1 MTNQLSELTLITRT
15 LLLVLAVIF
24 LSQAASA
31 QQKPAEPKLA
41 PLEFLLGKWVGEG
54 SSEAGTGSGYFTF
67 ETSLQG
73 KALVRRNYAEY
84 PATKDR
90 PPSKH
95 DDLMIV
101 YVDTATKMLR
111 AFYADSEEHAISYA
125 ISISDDRKSVVFLS
139 DAQTGVPRYRLTYT
153 VTQPDRMS
161 VTLEMAPADKPDQF
175 KKIVEGKV
183 RRAASK

>member
-1 MTNQLSELTLITRT
+1 MTNQLSELTVIMRT
-15 LLLVLAVIF
+15 LLLVLAVIL
-24 LSQAASA
+24 LSQTGAA
-31 QQKPAEPKLA
+31 QQRPVEPKLA

-54 SSEAGTGSGYFTF
+54 SSEAGAGSGYFTF

-73 KALVRRNYAEY
+73 KALLRRNFAEY
-84 PATKDR
+84 PAPKDG
-90 PPSKH
+90 PPYKH

-125 ISISDDRKSVVFLS
+125 ISISADRKSVVFLS

-153 VTQPDRMS
+153 VTQPERMA
-161 VTLEMAPADKPDQF
+161 VTLEMTPADKPDQF

-183 RRAASK
+183 KRAGSR